1 MADSNDTLQSKH
13 AFSPLNLRSDK
24 ENATAEPIFPM
35 NPPTQSSPRKQQA
48 PTSAANEG
56 AIHAAPLSH
65 AGASHHPA
73 DDSLLDMPHI
83 DTSTFV
89 DQTISEEAVRQHFQD
104 VESSFLPTLSPIPT
118 GTTGPNPGADDTFL
132 FDSPQKTDP
141 KQSSDADTTLASQT
155 ISNLENL
162 DSSPTAAAAA
172 RTISRAVS
180 MASTA
185 ARNTTQYDETGVDT
199 QGDSFVSNGGSFDG
213 RLGSSNAQSDM
224 LDAGNTPGFG
234 LRTRRPK
241 YVRSRFAS
249 QRSSTSSFI
258 TNPESQEGSDATASF
273 DVDFALQ
280 TGGAMPS
287 FGASRQVSNP
297 MPRSISIGSMASGL
311 GIDDY
316 ADNNGR
322 HLGTVREVESPS
334 RGRSTEDLLKTPKPS
349 RDNLNAPTDT
359 VIAQHVKNVHVPESM
374 AKEFKFKNN
383 LETPYKPASL
393 SSAGTTSRAG
403 KNLTLKEQSSTIE
416 RLSKENFDLKLKVM
430 FLSDRLDKL
439 SEEGI
444 KEMISENVELKTN
457 LAVLQRDNKMLR
469 KRVKELEK
477 KIKDDEERPNTS
489 QSATSSGGHTV
500 KMSEE
505 EAYEREQELLFLRER
520 VEEYAIEVERLRSE
534 SLARESEKRSLTD
547 IVKSLSE
554 RAGEHTQRDVDV
566 DTLNELLQQEERF
579 RSAAEHSNDL
589 LREEVFQL
597 KKELAGL
604 QTSTPHTT
612 NIFNIR
618 KQREKSGPG
627 SRSSSR
633 VSGDGSHANFSAAN
647 TLVDELR
654 REAEHLRRE
663 NSDLRRENSAQVSM
677 LASRH
682 REKEHLSEQIEE
694 LKMRRGDGAMSTTTD
709 SILERSASRAGVRDM
724 SPTRSGAGGVPVF
737 DDNDRE
743 ELENKVAELRDKIN
757 EITLEKQ
764 EMQREF
770 DHFAAEYDS
779 MAHGK
784 QVAEDAFTDVQE
796 ELQDL
801 RAKAEQLQLEHE
813 EALRELHD
821 MELEVQ
827 RIEREA
833 DNDFEVV
840 QLEFD
845 HKDETIQQLE
855 TDLAIRDED
864 MQALQGEMRKMSES
878 VVRLEDAKAYNERL
892 IVQREQELDVSN
904 KEVEDAERKLTEA
917 NDKNKRLN
925 IQLESSQSEVSFLRD
940 EQESDKVRIGELE
953 AAIANTEQSLRD
965 EKERV
970 RELDDRLQGERV
982 QRELVATKEKE
993 DVQQFVN
1000 ELNREASAAKDEAK
1014 RLRKNLSAREIEA
1027 TEWKERLMELEN
1039 NLREALGDLNGTRSS
1054 LLKSIANL
1062 QRELESTLRE
1072 LDSTKASMSEKERII
1087 TQRDALLES
1096 HALET
1101 KKMNDALEKERGAH
1115 KATKTQFETFQKTH
1129 QHLSKTATNQDS
1141 RIAELESTRGQERRK
1156 LLSLEQTAR
1165 DQLAERNELLLIL
1178 WRRLSTLCGR
1188 EWANSHAL
1196 VDKQVLPSLEVIASR
1211 LPGFSKNLLAAVK
1224 AIELMLGSFEAKI
1237 KSVERDLTRE
1247 YQALESNLD
1256 LRTKKLD
1263 RLEIMVR
1270 STAAAGSLSQDGRQR
1285 MQRLEDAYR
1294 QLKVENA
1301 TLRTANDVRLR
1312 ASQPGR
1318 ESGRLSSNGSPA
1330 PSIHRG
1336 PIDKDKGSLTK
1347 SQTDVA
1353 LSNSESSNA
1362 GNDNRWLLRLRDM
1375 EYKLKMEREGR
1386 NQDRQ
1391 AARQRLGGLE
1401 TENKELRDRV
1411 RRSGSTGE

>member
-1 MADSNDTLQSKH
+1 
-13 AFSPLNLRSDK
+13 
-24 ENATAEPIFPM
+24 M
-35 NPPTQSSPRKQQA
+35 NPQPESSPHKQPA
-48 PTSAANEG
+48 NAGNGPASSASNH
-56 AIHAAPLSH
+56 HAL
-65 AGASHHPA
+65 

-104 VESSFLPTLSPIPT
+104 VESSFLPTLSPLPT
-118 GTTGPNPGADDTFL
+118 GATAPNPGADDTFL

-141 KQSSDADTTLASQT
+141 KHNPDADTTLASQST
-155 ISNLENL
+155 SNLENL

-185 ARNTTQYDETGVDT
+185 ARNTTHYNETGLDT
-199 QGDSFVSNGGSFDG
+199 HGESFVSNDGSFDG
-213 RLGSSNAQSDM
+213 RLGSSNAQSEM
-224 LDAGNTPGFG
+224 LDAGSTPGFG
-234 LRTRRPK
+234 LRTRRQK
-241 YVRSRFAS
+241 YTRNRFAS

-311 GIDDY
+311 GIDDF

-322 HLGTVREVESPS
+322 QLGTVREVESPS
-334 RGRSTEDLLKTPKPS
+334 RGRPNEDLLKTPKPS

-359 VIAQHVKNVHVPESM
+359 VIAQHVKNVHVPESI

-383 LETPYKPASL
+383 LETPYKPASV
-393 SSAGTTSRAG
+393 SSTGTASRAG

-477 KIKDDEERPNTS
+477 KIKDDEDRPNTS

-505 EAYEREQELLFLRER
+505 EAYEREQELVFLRER
-520 VEEYAIEVERLRSE
+520 VEEYAIEVERLRSD

-554 RAGEHTQRDVDV
+554 RAGEHAQRDVDV

-618 KQREKSGPG
+618 KQRDKTGPG

-633 VSGDGSHANFSAAN
+633 VSGDGGSNANFSAAN

-709 SILERSASRAGVRDM
+709 SILERSASRAGVRDL

-743 ELENKVAELRDKIN
+743 ELENKIAELRDRIN

-784 QVAEDAFTDVQE
+784 QVAEDAFRDVQE
-796 ELQDL
+796 ELQDV
-801 RAKAEQLQLEHE
+801 RAKAEQLQIEHE
-813 EALRELHD
+813 EAIRELHD

-864 MQALQGEMRKMSES
+864 MQALQGEMRKMSDS
-878 VVRLEDAKAYNERL
+878 VVRLEDAKTYNERL
-892 IVQREQELDVSN
+892 LAQREQELDVSN

-940 EQESDKVRIGELE
+940 EQESDKVRIGDLE
-953 AAIANTEQSLRD
+953 AAIANTEQTLRE

-970 RELDDRLQGERV
+970 RELDERLQGERV
-982 QRELVATKEKE
+982 QRELVASKEKE

-1062 QRELESTLRE
+1062 QRELENTLRE

-1087 TQRDALLES
+1087 SQRDALLES

-1101 KKMNDALEKERGAH
+1101 KKMNDELEKERGAH

-1129 QHLSKTATNQDS
+1129 QHLTKTANTQDS
-1141 RIAELESTRGQERRK
+1141 RIAELESTRGQDRRK

-1270 STAAAGSLSQDGRQR
+1270 STAAAGSVNSQDGKQR

-1318 ESGRLSSNGSPA
+1318 QSANGSPA

-1336 PIDKDKGSLTK
+1336 PLDKDKGSLTK
-1347 SQTDVA
+1347 SQTDIA
-1353 LSNSESSNA
+1353 LSNSEGSAS

-1401 TENKELRDRV
+1401 TENKELRERM